1 VTDSNLAAIQAR
13 VGQLAA
19 MLAVQPID
27 QIRTVAT
34 DGTGGATSA
43 GTGFA
48 GALALALQQAGAT
61 SGVDGAADSAQ
72 LGQQAVQIAK
82 NYLGVPYRWGGTDPS
97 SGLDCSGLTQLVFKQ
112 VGVQLPRT
120 SAAQAK
126 AGTPVASLS
135 AAQPGDLVFFGS
147 PVDHVGIYVGDG
159 KMLEAPHTGARVRIR
174 AIHGKP
180 VEIRRV
186 TGGGSGADAASG
198 GGLASIFAA
207 AGARNG
213 VDPDLL
219 AAVAHAESGFD
230 TDARSPAGALGLMQ
244 LMPSTARSLG
254 VDPMDPTQAAD
265 GAARLLA
272 GYLRDYGGRTDLAL
286 AAYNAGPGAVQ
297 RYGGVPPYNETRTY
311 IQRVTGY
318 LEAHR

>member
-1 VTDSNLAAIQAR
+1 VTEGNLAAIQAR
-13 VGQLAA
+13 VSQLSA
-19 MLAVQPID
+19 MLAPPPVEG
-27 QIRTVAT
+27 IRTVAAA
-34 DGTGGATSA
+34 GVGGAASA
-43 GTGFA
+43 GASFA
-48 GALALALQQAGAT
+48 GALALALQQAGA
-61 SGVDGAADSAQ
+61 SGGTDAADGAQ
-72 LGQQAVQIAK
+72 LGRQAVQIAK
-82 NYLGVPYRWGGTDPS
+82 GYLGVPYRWGGTDPA

-120 SAAQAK
+120 SAAQAR
-126 AGTPVASLS
+126 AGVPVGSLS

-147 PVDHVGIYVGDG
+147 PVDHVGIYVGGG

-174 AIHGKP
+174 AIHETP

-186 TGGGSGADAASG
+186 TGGAPAAAAG
-198 GGLASIFAA
+198 TGGLAGIFAA
-207 AGARNG
+207 AGARHG
-213 VDPDLL
+213 VGPDLL

-254 VDPMDPTQAAD
+254 VDPMNPAQAAD

-286 AAYNAGPGAVQ
+286 AAYNAGPGAVR
-297 RYGGVPPYNETRTY
+297 RYGGVPPYHETRTY

>member
-1 VTDSNLAAIQAR
+1 
-13 VGQLAA
+13 
-19 MLAVQPID
+19 
-27 QIRTVAT
+27 
-34 DGTGGATSA
+34 
-43 GTGFA
+43 
-48 GALALALQQAGAT
+48 
-61 SGVDGAADSAQ
+61 VDGAADSAQ
-72 LGQQAVQIAK
+72 LGKQAVQIAK
-82 NYLGVPYRWGGTDPS
+82 GYLGVPYRWGGTDPA
-97 SGLDCSGLTQLVFKQ
+97 SGLDCSGLTRLVFKQ

-120 SAAQAK
+120 SAAQAR
-126 AGTPVASLS
+126 AGVAVGSLS
-135 AAQPGDLVFFGS
+135 EAQPGDLVFFGS
-147 PVDHVGIYVGDG
+147 PVDHVGIYVGGG

-174 AIHGKP
+174 AIHGTP

-186 TGGGSGADAASG
+186 TGGAPAAAG
-198 GGLASIFAA
+198 QPGGLGGIFAA
-207 AGARNG
+207 AGARHG

-254 VDPMDPTQAAD
+254 VDPMDPAQAAD

-286 AAYNAGPGAVQ
+286 AAYNAGPGAVR
-297 RYGGVPPYNETRTY
+297 RYSGVPPYHETRTY